1 MCCLPYYILL
11 SASLNISYDIKR
23 KVSEAVA
30 EVRSD
35 AQLDHVLFPSVQTSR
50 WLATCGIFRIPARL
64 MNAAYAI
71 APAANKCHLVINKTK
86 LRTNAPVR
94 ELKTNLINI
103 YTFLSISF
111 VSLGTCAALKLAIA
125 HIVATHAMKT
135 RVSQTG
141 TWARKTWLKN
151 NCCQSVLVKKYY
163 HCICSIYIRS
173 ESDLRSCEVT

>member
-11 SASLNISYDIKR
+11 SASLNISYDIRR

-35 AQLDHVLFPSVQTSR
+35 VQLDHVLFHQCKRVAD
-50 WLATCGIFRIPARL
+50 WLHVESSDPKIKIPAGL
-64 MNAAYAI
+64 MNAVYAI

-86 LRTNAPVR
+86 FRTNALVR
-94 ELKTNLINI
+94 ELNTNLINI

-141 TWARKTWLKN
+141 T
-151 NCCQSVLVKKYY
+151 
-163 HCICSIYIRS
+163 
-173 ESDLRSCEVT
+173 